1 MSLFLMVK
9 RTINQVTLFLTAKQ
23 KATYLRLLPRTILA
37 RLMLLIAIL
46 LAISIYGSLKIF
58 DYFDREPRAEMAA
71 LQAVTIV
78 NYTRASLIASH
89 ENRRNALLSELSGR
103 EGVRVYAA
111 DFMEEIEPLP
121 NDPFVQL
128 IAKKI
133 RQRLGEETIISVN
146 HYDIPGLWISF
157 NVELDDFWVVIPKI
171 QVDRPFPLH
180 WLGWAALI
188 GLLSLIGAYITAAR
202 INRPLNLLASAADKL
217 RNGEPAPKLPEDSL
231 DELREVNQTFN
242 EMADALVRLD
252 SERTLLLAGVSHDI
266 RTPLARLRLAVE
278 MLSEQESVLM
288 KEGMIDDIADMD
300 NIIHQFS
307 DFVRGVEGES
317 TRMMDINVLLS
328 SLAERQARAGRKLEV
343 KLSPTYFIPLRP
355 LAMQRLLDNLVGN
368 AYAYTK
374 GDVTVESHIMADK
387 IVISVLDRGPGIPA
401 EHAQRLLRP
410 FERLDSARTKNEG
423 GSGLGLAICNR
434 IAKLHQGSL
443 ELINRADGGLEARLS
458 LPIQQR
464 Y

>member
-1 MSLFLMVK
+1 
-9 RTINQVTLFLTAKQ
+9 
-23 KATYLRLLPRTILA
+23 
-37 RLMLLIAIL
+37 MLLIAFL
-46 LAISIYGSLKIF
+46 LTVSIYGSLKIF

-78 NYTRASLIASH
+78 NYTRASLIASQDS
-89 ENRRNALLSELSGR
+89 RRSALLSALSGR

-111 DFMEEIEPLP
+111 DFMEQVEPLP
-121 NDPFVQL
+121 NDPFVSL
-128 IAKKI
+128 IVKKI
-133 RQRLGEETIISVN
+133 RSRLGQETIITVN
-146 HYDIPGLWISF
+146 HYGIPGLWISF
-157 NVELDDFWVVIPKI
+157 NVELDDYWVVIPKI

-188 GLLSLIGAYITAAR
+188 GLLTLFGAYIAAAR
-202 INRPLNLLASAADKL
+202 INRPLNLLAKAADKL

-231 DELREVNQTFN
+231 NELREVNQTFN

-252 SERTLLLAGVSHDI
+252 AERTLLLAGVSHDI

-278 MLSEQESVLM
+278 MLPEEETSQM
-288 KEGMIDDIADMD
+288 KVGMIEDIADMD
-300 NIIHQFS
+300 NIIHQFL

-317 TRMMDINVLLS
+317 TVLMDINELLI
-328 SLAERQARAGRKLEV
+328 SLAERQERAGRRLEV
-343 KLSPTYFIPLRP
+343 KLGTTYFIPLRP

-374 GDVTVESHIMADK
+374 DDVTVESKITAEK
-387 IVISVLDRGPGIPA
+387 IVISILDRGPGIPPEQA
-401 EHAQRLLRP
+401 KRLLRP

-434 IAKLHQGSL
+434 IAKLHRGSL
-443 ELINRADGGLEARLS
+443 ELLNRSGGGLEARLT
-458 LPIQQR
+458 LPIQIR
-464 Y
+464 

>member
-1 MSLFLMVK
+1 
-9 RTINQVTLFLTAKQ
+9 
-23 KATYLRLLPRTILA
+23 
-37 RLMLLIAIL
+37 MLLIAIL
-46 LAISIYGSLKIF
+46 LIISIYGSLKIF

-89 ENRRNALLSELSGR
+89 DSRRSALLSELSGR
-103 EGVRVYAA
+103 EGVRVYTA
-111 DFMEEIEPLP
+111 DFMEQIEPLP
-121 NDPFVQL
+121 DDPFVQL
-128 IAKKI
+128 IASKI
-133 RQRLGEETIISVN
+133 RARLGEETIITVN
-146 HYDIPGLWISF
+146 HYGIPGLWISF

-188 GLLSLIGAYITAAR
+188 GLLSLFGAYITAAR
-202 INRPLNLLASAADKL
+202 INRPLNLLANAADKL

-252 SERTLLLAGVSHDI
+252 AERTLLLAGVSHDI

-278 MLSEQESVLM
+278 MLPEDENSQM
-288 KEGMIDDIADMD
+288 KVGMIEDIADMD
-300 NIIHQFS
+300 NIIHQFL

-317 TRMMDINVLLS
+317 TRMIDINDLLK
-328 SLAERQARAGRKLEV
+328 SLAERQGRAGRKLEV
-343 KLSPTYFIPLRP
+343 KLGPTYLIPLRP

-374 GDVTVESHIMADK
+374 DEVVVESKITADS
-387 IVISVLDRGPGIPA
+387 IIISVLDHGPGIPPEQA
-401 EHAQRLLRP
+401 ERLLRP
-410 FERLDSARTKNEG
+410 FERLNSARTKNEG

-434 IAKLHQGSL
+434 IAKLHRGNL
-443 ELINRADGGLEARLS
+443 ELINRESGGLEARLS
-458 LPIQQR
+458 LPIQSH
-464 Y
+464 

>member
-1 MSLFLMVK
+1 
-9 RTINQVTLFLTAKQ
+9 
-23 KATYLRLLPRTILA
+23 
-37 RLMLLIAIL
+37 MLLIATL

-89 ENRRNALLSELSGR
+89 ENRRSALLSELSGR

-121 NDPFVQL
+121 DDPFVQL
-128 IAKKI
+128 IANKI
-133 RQRLGEETIISVN
+133 RERLGQETIITIN
-146 HYDIPGLWISF
+146 HYGIPGLWISF
-157 NVELDDFWVVIPKI
+157 NVELDDFWVIIPKI

-180 WLGWAALI
+180 WLGWGALI
-188 GLLSLIGAYITAAR
+188 GLLSLAGAYITAAR
-202 INRPLNLLASAADKL
+202 INRPLNLLAHAADKL

-252 SERTLLLAGVSHDI
+252 AERTLLLAGVSHDI

-278 MLSEQESVLM
+278 MLPEDATNQLKS
-288 KEGMIDDIADMD
+288 GMIEDIADMD
-300 NIIHQFS
+300 NIIHQFL
-307 DFVRGVEGES
+307 DFVRGIEGEP
-317 TRMMDINVLLS
+317 TKMIDINEVLKSLS
-328 SLAERQARAGRKLEV
+328 ERQGRAGRQLEV
-343 KLSPTYFIPLRP
+343 KLGPTYLIPLRP
-355 LAMQRLLDNLVGN
+355 LAIQRLLDNLVGN

-374 GDVTVESHIMADK
+374 GNVVVESK
-387 IVISVLDRGPGIPA
+387 ITAENIIIRVLDRGPGIPEGQA
-401 EHAQRLLRP
+401 ERLLRP
-410 FERLDSARTKNEG
+410 FERLNSARTKNEG

-434 IAKLHQGSL
+434 IAKLHRGSL
-443 ELINRADGGLEARLS
+443 ELINRDGGGLEARLS
-458 LPIQQR
+458 LPIQIH
-464 Y
+464 